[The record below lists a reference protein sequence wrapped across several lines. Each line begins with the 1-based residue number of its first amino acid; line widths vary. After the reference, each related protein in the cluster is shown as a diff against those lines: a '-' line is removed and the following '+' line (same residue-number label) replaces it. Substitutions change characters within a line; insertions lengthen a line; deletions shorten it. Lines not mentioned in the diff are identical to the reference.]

1 MNQTNTTS
9 TVDMLRGL
17 IGRQVES
24 KTGVL
29 LINDVLTHKTGVL
42 KDGSSAPYLHLIAE
56 MGDRPEVDL
65 HPQKAMEL
73 LKKGESGAYKILG
86 ELAAD
91 ATVAPATVEIIGEV
105 IAEGKPA
112 SELIADLSVPAV
124 AVAAAALGMTVE
136 QVAEGA
142 ASAGEQGAQ
151 AAEGEKKESKKAG
164 TLRIYAAGIAAGLAR
179 KDIIAKMRTELDLS
193 VPGANTYYQ
202 NCKSGM
208 WK

>member
-56 MGDRPEVDL
+56 MGDAPEVDL
-65 HPQKAMEL
+65 HPQKALEL
-73 LKKGESGAYKILG
+73 AKKGEAGAYKILS

-91 ATVAPATVEIIGEV
+91 TTVAPSTVEIIGEV
-105 IAEGKPA
+105 IAEGNPA

-136 QVAEGA
+136 QVAEG
-142 ASAGEQGAQ
+142 
-151 AAEGEKKESKKAG
+151 EKKESKKDG

-202 NCKSGM
+202 NVKSGM

>member
-1 MNQTNTTS
+1 MNQTNTTVAVA
-9 TVDMLRGL
+9 TADLLRGL

-24 KTGVL
+24 KSGIM

-42 KDGSSAPYLHLIAE
+42 KDGSSAPYLHLVAE
-56 MGDRPEVDL
+56 MGDKPEVDL

-86 ELAAD
+86 ELAASG
-91 ATVAPATVEIIGEV
+91 TVSEEVQEVIGEV
-105 IAEGKPA
+105 AAPGLIEPTPA
-112 SELIADLSVPAV
+112 IIEALPAP
-124 AVAAAALGMTVE
+124 
-136 QVAEGA
+136 
-142 ASAGEQGAQ
+142 
-151 AAEGEKKESKKAG
+151 AAEAAPVEEKKESKKAG
-164 TLRIYAAGIAAGLAR
+164 TLRIYAAGIAAGKAR
-179 KDIIAKMRTELDLS
+179 KDIIAQMRTELDLS

>member
-1 MNQTNTTS
+1 MNQTNTIDLFRS
-9 TVDMLRGL
+9 A
-17 IGRQVES
+17 IGRSIES

-42 KDGSSAPYLHLIAE
+42 KDGSSAPYLHLVSE

-65 HPQKAMEL
+65 HPQKALDL
-73 LKKGESGAYKILG
+73 LKKGESGAYKIIG
-86 ELAAD
+86 DLAAD
-91 ATVAPATVEIIGEV
+91 GSVAPATVEIIGEV
-105 IAEGKPA
+105 LAEGKPA
-112 SELIADLSVPAV
+112 AELIADLSVPAV

-136 QVAEGA
+136 QVAEGVA
-142 ASAGEQGAQ
+142 AAGEQGAQ

-164 TLRIYAAGIAAGLAR
+164 TLRIFKEGQAANLAR
-179 KDIIAKMRTELDLS
+179 KDIIARMRTELNLS

>member
-1 MNQTNTTS
+1 MNQTNTTVAVA
-9 TVDMLRGL
+9 TADLLRGL

-24 KTGVL
+24 KSGIM

-42 KDGSSAPYLHLIAE
+42 KDGSSAPYLHLVAE
-56 MGDRPEVDL
+56 MGDKPEVDL

-86 ELAAD
+86 ELAASG
-91 ATVAPATVEIIGEV
+91 TVSEEVQEVIGEV
-105 IAEGKPA
+105 AAPGSIEPTPA
-112 SELIADLSVPAV
+112 IEAAVEAQPAP
-124 AVAAAALGMTVE
+124 
-136 QVAEGA
+136 
-142 ASAGEQGAQ
+142 
-151 AAEGEKKESKKAG
+151 AAEAAPVEEKKESKKAG
-164 TLRIYAAGIAAGLAR
+164 TLRIYAAGIAAGKAR
-179 KDIIAKMRTELDLS
+179 KDIIAQMRTELDLS

>member
-42 KDGSSAPYLHLIAE
+42 KDGSSAPYLHLVAE

-73 LKKGESGAYKILG
+73 LKKGESGAYKILAS
-86 ELAAD
+86 LASDGAV
-91 ATVAPATVEIIGEV
+91 ALETVAAMNEV
-105 IAEGKPA
+105 ALADEAPTM
-112 SELIADLSVPAV
+112 ELH
-124 AVAAAALGMTVE
+124 
-136 QVAEGA
+136 QVAEPEA
-142 ASAGEQGAQ
+142 APTAD
-151 AAEGEKKESKKAG
+151 AAPVEEKKESKKAG
-164 TLRIYAAGIAAGLAR
+164 TLRIYREMIAEGKAR
-179 KDIIAKMRTELDLS
+179 KDIIARMCTELGLS
-193 VPGANTYYQ
+193 IPGANTYYQ
-202 NCKSGM
+202 NVKSGA

>member
-1 MNQTNTTS
+1 MNQTNTTIAVA
-9 TVDMLRGL
+9 TADLLRGL

-24 KTGVL
+24 KSGIM

-42 KDGSSAPYLHLIAE
+42 KDGSSAPYLHLVAE
-56 MGDRPEVDL
+56 MGDKPEVDL

-86 ELAAD
+86 ELAASG
-91 ATVAPATVEIIGEV
+91 TVSEEVQEVIGEV
-105 IAEGKPA
+105 AAPGSIEPTPAIIEAIAAFEALPA
-112 SELIADLSVPAV
+112 PANE
-124 AVAAAALGMTVE
+124 AAPVE
-136 QVAEGA
+136 
-142 ASAGEQGAQ
+142 
-151 AAEGEKKESKKAG
+151 EKKESKKAG
-164 TLRIYAAGIAAGLAR
+164 TLRIYAAGVAAGKAR
-179 KDIIAKMRTELDLS
+179 KDIIAQMRTELDLS